1 MAKTTAFAIART
13 PTGWQG
19 KSNLVYLVRSVFQR
33 MSVYLLLMVG
43 AVLFLAPFVWMLSTS
58 LKEGPQVYTWPPVWI
73 PDPFKFDN
81 YTKAWGL
88 LPFVQFYWN
97 TLCITFLSILG
108 TVISCTLGAYGFARL
123 RFRGRDFLFVILLA
137 TMMLP
142 TQVTM
147 IPQYI
152 WFSKLGW
159 VNTYLPLIV
168 PNFFGNPFSIFL
180 LRQFFMTIPHD
191 LDDAAKIDGC
201 SFWGIYASI
210 ILPLS
215 KAAVGV
221 VAIFS
226 FTYHWNDFL
235 NPLIYL
241 QSMEQFTISLGLRM
255 FQTNTFV
262 DMQSL
267 MAMSVVALLPQL
279 VVFFIAQR
287 HFVQGVVLTGLKG

>member
-1 MAKTTAFAIART
+1 MAETTAMESVNVAAS
-13 PTGWQG
+13 WQG
-19 KSNLVYLVRSVFQR
+19 RKRTRILAPVLVGRILIYA
-33 MSVYLLLMVG
+33 LLIAG
-43 AVLFLAPFVWMLSTS
+43 AVLFLVPFVWMLSTS

-73 PDPFKFDN
+73 PNPVRPDN
-81 YTKAWGL
+81 YSKAWGI
-88 LPFVQFYWN
+88 LPFGQFYWN
-97 TLCITFLSILG
+97 TIRITALAIIG
-108 TVISCTLGAYGFARL
+108 TVLSCSLAAYGFARL
-123 RFRGRDFLFVILLA
+123 RFRGRDLLFVILLT

-142 TQVTM
+142 SQVTL
-147 IPQYI
+147 IPQYV
-152 WFSKLGW
+152 WFARLGW

-168 PNFFGNPFSIFL
+168 PAFFGNPFSIFL
-180 LRQFFMTIPHD
+180 LRQFFMTIPHE

-201 SFWGIYASI
+201 SFLGIYMRI

-226 FTYHWNDFL
+226 FTFNWNDFL

-255 FQTNTFV
+255 FQTNTYV

-267 MAMSVVALLPQL
+267 MAMSVVALIPQL
-279 VVFFIAQR
+279 VVFFLAQR
-287 HFVQGVVLTGLKG
+287 HFVQGVVLSGLKG

>member
-1 MAKTTAFAIART
+1 
-13 PTGWQG
+13 
-19 KSNLVYLVRSVFQR
+19 
-33 MSVYLLLMVG
+33 
-43 AVLFLAPFVWMLSTS
+43 MLSTS
-58 LKEGPQVYTWPPVWI
+58 LKEGPQVYTWPPVWV
-73 PDPFKFDN
+73 PDPFRFDN
-81 YTKAWGL
+81 YGKAWDL
-88 LPFVQFYWN
+88 LPFAQFYWN
-97 TLCITFLSILG
+97 TLRITFLSIIG

-123 RFRGRDFLFVILLA
+123 RFRGRDFWFVILLA

-142 TQVTM
+142 SQVTM

-152 WFSKLGW
+152 WFAKLGW

-168 PNFFGNPFSIFL
+168 PHFLGNPFSIFL
-180 LRQFFMTIPHD
+180 LRQFFMTIPHE

-201 SFWGIYASI
+201 SFFGIYSQI

-241 QSMEQFTISLGLRM
+241 QSIEQFTISLGLRM

-267 MAMSVVALLPQL
+267 MAMSVVALIPQL
-279 VVFFIAQR
+279 VIFFIAQR
-287 HFVQGVVLTGLKG
+287 YFVQGVVLTGLKA

>member
-1 MAKTTAFAIART
+1 MAETTAIEVGKRVT
-13 PTGWQG
+13 PWQG
-19 KSNLVYLVRSVFQR
+19 PSRYVYLGRKISQR
-33 MSVYLLLMVG
+33 GLVYLLLLAG
-43 AVLFLAPFVWMLSTS
+43 AILFLIPFVWMLSTS
-58 LKEGPQVYTWPPVWI
+58 LKEGPQVYRWPPVWI
-73 PDPFKFDN
+73 PDPVRFDN
-81 YTKAWGL
+81 YMKAWNL

-97 TLCITFLSILG
+97 TVRISFLSIIG
-108 TVISCTLGAYGFARL
+108 TVLSCTLAAYGFARL
-123 RFRGRDFLFVILLA
+123 RFRGRDTLFVLLLA
-137 TMMLP
+137 TLMLP
-142 TQVTM
+142 NQVTM

-152 WFSKLGW
+152 WFAKLGW

-168 PNFFGNPFSIFL
+168 PSFFGNPFSIFL
-180 LRQFFMTIPHD
+180 LRQFFMTLPHE

-201 SFWGIYASI
+201 SFFGIYAKI

-235 NPLIYL
+235 YPLIYL
-241 QSMEQFTISLGLRM
+241 QSIEQFTISLGLRM

-267 MAMSVVALLPQL
+267 MAMSVVALIPQL
-279 VVFFIAQR
+279 VIFFIAQR
-287 HFVQGVVLTGLKG
+287 HLVQGVVLSGIKG

>member
-1 MAKTTAFAIART
+1 MAETTAIEVGKRVT
-13 PTGWQG
+13 PWQG
-19 KSNLVYLVRSVFQR
+19 PSRYVYLGRKISQR
-33 MSVYLLLMVG
+33 GLVYLLLLAG
-43 AVLFLAPFVWMLSTS
+43 AILFLIPFVWMLSTS
-58 LKEGPQVYTWPPVWI
+58 LKEGPQVYRWPPVWI
-73 PDPFKFDN
+73 PDPVRFDN
-81 YTKAWGL
+81 YTKAWNL

-97 TLCITFLSILG
+97 TVRISFLSIIG
-108 TVISCTLGAYGFARL
+108 TVLSCTLAAYGFARL
-123 RFRGRDFLFVILLA
+123 RFRGRDILFVLLLA
-137 TMMLP
+137 TLMLP
-142 TQVTM
+142 NQVTM

-152 WFSKLGW
+152 WFAKLGW

-168 PNFFGNPFSIFL
+168 PSFFGNPFSIFL
-180 LRQFFMTIPHD
+180 LRQFFMTLPHE

-201 SFWGIYASI
+201 SFFGIYAKI

-235 NPLIYL
+235 YPLIYL
-241 QSMEQFTISLGLRM
+241 QSIEQFTISLGLRM

-267 MAMSVVALLPQL
+267 MAMSVVALIPQL
-279 VVFFIAQR
+279 VIFFIAQR
-287 HFVQGVVLTGLKG
+287 HLVQGVVLSGIKG

>member
-1 MAKTTAFAIART
+1 MAKTTAINTVEVSTSWTGRSRAFYLAQRIAGRT
-13 PTGWQG
+13 
-19 KSNLVYLVRSVFQR
+19 L
-33 MSVYLLLMVG
+33 VYLLLIAGGVI
-43 AVLFLAPFVWMLSTS
+43 FLIPFIWMLSTS

-73 PDPFKFDN
+73 PNPVRLDN
-81 YTKAWGL
+81 YSNAWDL
-88 LPFVQFYWN
+88 LPFPQFYWN
-97 TLCITFLSILG
+97 TVRITLLSIVG
-108 TVISCTLGAYGFARL
+108 TVVSCSLAAYGFARL

-142 TQVTM
+142 SQVTL
-147 IPQYI
+147 IPQYV
-152 WFSKLGW
+152 WFAQLGW
-159 VNTYLPLIV
+159 VNSYLPLIV
-168 PNFFGNPFSIFL
+168 PSFFGNPFSIFL

-201 SFWGIYASI
+201 SFFGIYSRI
-210 ILPLS
+210 IMPLS

-226 FTYHWNDFL
+226 FTYNWNDFL

-255 FQTNTFV
+255 FQTNTYV

-267 MAMSVVALLPQL
+267 MAMSVVALVPQL
-279 VVFFIAQR
+279 VIFFLAQR
-287 HFVQGVVLTGLKG
+287 YFVQGVVLTGIKG

>member
-1 MAKTTAFAIART
+1 MAETAALEAVETANR
-13 PTGWQG
+13 WQNR
-19 KSNLVYLVRSVFQR
+19 SRVYLGQR
-33 MSVYLLLMVG
+33 IFGRAAVYLLLVG
-43 AVLFLAPFVWMLSTS
+43 GAILFLIPFLWMLTTS
-58 LKEGPQVYTWPPVWI
+58 LKDGPQVYTWPPVWI
-73 PDPFKFDN
+73 PNPVRLDN
-81 YTKAWGL
+81 YANAWQL
-88 LPFVQFYWN
+88 LPFAQFYWN
-97 TLCITFLSILG
+97 TIRITFLSIIG

-142 TQVTM
+142 AQVTL
-147 IPQYI
+147 IPQYV
-152 WFSKLGW
+152 WFARLGW

-168 PNFFGNPFSIFL
+168 PAFFGNPFSIFL
-180 LRQFFMTIPHD
+180 LRQFFMTIPHE

-201 SFWGIYASI
+201 SFFGIYSRI
-210 ILPLS
+210 IMPLS
-215 KAAVGV
+215 NAAVGV

-267 MAMSVVALLPQL
+267 MAMSVVALIPQL

-287 HFVQGVVLTGLKG
+287 HFVQGVVLTGIKG